1 MPVGK
6 PWGFQVS
13 GRMTVNKP
21 EVIAKSVETADLLI
35 EIGCEELPPKSLSK
49 LGQALFNG
57 FVNQLQKAQLSF
69 DAANSHAY
77 YTPRRLAILIS
88 NVAGSQPDQVTERKG
103 PAVVAAFDA
112 DNQPTKAALG
122 FARSV
127 GKQVE
132 ELDTLK
138 TDAGEWLYCRVEKPG
153 QALNVLLFP
162 MLETALAALPIAK
175 PMRWAS
181 NDFSFIRPVHWVVVM
196 HGSSV
201 LKGSLFGLETGNTT
215 RGHRIHS
222 PGPHEITS
230 ANDYEKVL
238 ESAYVLVDQDKRKA
252 LITDQVS
259 ALGIAAGG
267 KAVIDSNLLSE
278 VTNLVEW
285 PRSICGSFDEE
296 FLTVPAEALVASMQ
310 DHQKFFPVV
319 NCDSDV
325 LMNRFI
331 TVANLESQDFDAV
344 REGFERVIRPRL
356 ADARFFWDQDNKT
369 PFEDW
374 LKQLDNIVFQN
385 TLGSVGDKSNRIG
398 TISKMIADDTGVDS
412 VAAQRAASLCKCDL
426 VSHMVGEFPELQGVM
441 GRYYALQAGES
452 KEVAQAIGEH
462 YLPAFSGDS
471 LPSQAVGKVVAL
483 ADRLD
488 TLTGIFATGQKP
500 TGNKD
505 PFALR
510 RAALGV
516 VRILLDG
523 ELDIELDR
531 VLAIAALAVQ
541 EQLAVS
547 PAVLLELRQFMLE
560 RLKNYLRE
568 QGYETSLVNATLDA
582 PLSTLPDLVTRLD
595 ALNGFM
601 QLDVASSLA
610 AANKRIG
617 NILRKSDLDGS
628 TEIQDELLLIDE
640 ERVLFEEV
648 RRYSIELDLLYE
660 GADYTAALTL
670 LAGLSDSI
678 EAFFDKVM
686 VMDKDPEVRRN
697 RLSLLAELKGL
708 FDRVANLA
716 LIG

>member
-1 MPVGK
+1 MPEGK
-6 PWGFQVS
+6 TWVSPGS

-21 EVIAKSVETADLLI
+21 ETNTVERADLLI
-35 EIGCEELPPKSLSK
+35 EVGCEELPPKTLSK
-49 LGQALFNG
+49 LAQALFNE
-57 FVNQLQKAQLSF
+57 FVSQLDKAQLSF
-69 DAANSHAY
+69 NADKSRMY
-77 YTPRRLAILIS
+77 YTPRRLALLIS
-88 NVAGSQPDQVTERKG
+88 DVAGRQADQVIERKG
-103 PAVVAAFDA
+103 PALVAAFD
-112 DNQPTKAALG
+112 DENQPTKAASG

-127 GKQVE
+127 GKRVE

-138 TDAGEWLYCRVEKPG
+138 TDAGEWLYCRIEKPG
-153 QALNVLLFP
+153 QSLDDLLYP
-162 MLETALAALPIAK
+162 MLETALAALPVAK

-181 NDFSFIRPVHWVVVM
+181 NDFSFIRPVHWIVVM
-196 HGSSV
+196 HGPAV
-201 LKGSLFGLETGNTT
+201 INGSLFGLEAGNTT

-222 PGPHEITS
+222 PGPHKLET
-230 ANDYEKVL
+230 ADDYEQLL
-238 ESAYVLVDQDKRKA
+238 ETACVLVDQDKRRA
-252 LITDQVS
+252 LISSQAA
-259 ALGIAAGG
+259 ALGESVGG
-267 KAVIDSNLLSE
+267 KTVIDESLLAE

-296 FLTVPAEALVASMQ
+296 FLSVPAEALVASMQ

-319 NCDSDV
+319 DHDSGA

-331 TVANLESQDFDAV
+331 AVANLESLDFEAV

-374 LKQLDNIVFQN
+374 LQQLENIVFQN
-385 TLGSVGDKSNRIG
+385 TLGSVGDKSKRIG
-398 TISKMIADDTGVDS
+398 IISKIIAEETGVDA
-412 VAAQRAASLCKCDL
+412 VAAQRAAKLCKCDL
-426 VSHMVGEFPELQGVM
+426 VSQMVGEFPELQGVM
-441 GRYYALQAGES
+441 GRYYAQQSGES
-452 KEVAQAIGEH
+452 NEVALAIGEH
-462 YLPAFSGDS
+462 YLPAFSGDH
-471 LPSQAVGKVVAL
+471 LASQPVGKVVAL

-516 VRILLDG
+516 IRILLNG

-531 VLAIAALAVQ
+531 VLAIAALAIQ
-541 EQLAVS
+541 EQLPVS
-547 PAVLLELRQFMLE
+547 PEVLLELRQFVLE
-560 RLKNYLRE
+560 RLKHYLRE

-582 PLSTLPDLVTRLD
+582 PLSTLPDLLTRLD
-595 ALNGFM
+595 ALREFM
-601 QLDVASSLA
+601 QHDVASSLA

-617 NILRKSDLDGS
+617 NILRKSGLSDS
-628 TEIQDELLLIDE
+628 SEIKDYLLLIDE
-640 ERVLFEEV
+640 EVSLFKEV
-648 RRYSIELDLLYE
+648 RRYSVELNRLYE
-660 GADYTAALTL
+660 KADYTAALTL

-686 VMDKDPEVRRN
+686 VMDEDPAVRRN
-697 RLSLLAELKGL
+697 RLNLLAELKGL

-716 LIG
+716 LLG